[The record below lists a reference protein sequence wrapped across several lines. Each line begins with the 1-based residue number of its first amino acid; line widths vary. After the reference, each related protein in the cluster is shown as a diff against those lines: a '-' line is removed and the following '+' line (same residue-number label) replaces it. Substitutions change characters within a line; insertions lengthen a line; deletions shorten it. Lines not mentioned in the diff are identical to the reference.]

1 MYIAGRRRAAA
12 VVGRPTNNNLVSM
25 NPSIH
30 AWLQG
35 ESARTASAARSR
47 LRTRRLEGAY
57 KRL

>member
-12 VVGRPTNNNLVSM
+12 FVGRPTNNNLVSM

-35 ESARTASAARSR
+35 EMSVHCQRSARSR
-47 LRTRRLEGAY
+47 LNQLERAC
-57 KRL
+57 KRF